1 MKRLFIVC
9 IVLSAI
15 MILPLYV
22 NYNGTGLSEYKES
35 FSLTQAKFTIGNLT
49 EEDRKT
55 YILLSAADFLSMI
68 ILFFFYMHWRRFHND
83 IVEESDKDHSVLNP
97 TIYAV
102 SVIGF
107 DKKTELLEE
116 NLKAYID
123 GLFRGA
129 YEVEVVYNYKRNFN
143 KFIDLEEH
151 IEKIEKEKQVIKQT
165 EKGNEDLIEFE
176 K

>member
-15 MILPLYV
+15 MILPLYI
-22 NYNGTGLSEYKES
+22 NYNGTGLVNYTDS

-55 YILLSAADFLSMI
+55 YIMISAADFLAMI
-68 ILFFFYMHWRRFHND
+68 ILFFFYMHWRRYHND
-83 IVEESDKDHSVLNP
+83 IVEESNKDHSILNP

-107 DKKTELLEE
+107 NKKTELL
-116 NLKAYID
+116 
-123 GLFRGA
+123 
-129 YEVEVVYNYKRNFN
+129 
-143 KFIDLEEH
+143 
-151 IEKIEKEKQVIKQT
+151 
-165 EKGNEDLIEFE
+165 
-176 K
+176 